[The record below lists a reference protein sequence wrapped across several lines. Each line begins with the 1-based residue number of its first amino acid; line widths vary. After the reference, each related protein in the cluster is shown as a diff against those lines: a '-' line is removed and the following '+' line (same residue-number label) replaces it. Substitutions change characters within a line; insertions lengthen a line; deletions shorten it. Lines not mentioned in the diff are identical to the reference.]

1 MNLKSSMKNIFKILL
16 IPSCLVIFSLFWFQS
31 HNTALSLKNQSSLN
45 DFFEK
50 NHWYISGSLDL
61 SNDYF
66 EQILIS
72 DYLLD
77 FKANIYMIDQSL
89 TVIAELFLDHL
100 EFKKIKFTAVL
111 GANDVYYNV
120 LENDFLN
127 LSKTDLLTLGW
138 KYLDFADLDSSK
150 LVNKKVEQLLNFDPL
165 SLFRESVD
173 KRDILLNPTVLKS
186 LALEN
191 LDLDR
196 SELSTKS
203 QLSFS
208 NDFLNLDLL
217 TRNFGGT
224 RLVDKP
230 KTFVNIKDLLE

>member
-1 MNLKSSMKNIFKILL
+1 M
-16 IPSCLVIFSLFWFQS
+16 
-31 HNTALSLKNQSSLN
+31 
-45 DFFEK
+45 
-50 NHWYISGSLDL
+50 
-61 SNDYF
+61 
-66 EQILIS
+66 
-72 DYLLD
+72 
-77 FKANIYMIDQSL
+77 
-89 TVIAELFLDHL
+89 
-100 EFKKIKFTAVL
+100 
-111 GANDVYYNV
+111 
-120 LENDFLN
+120 
-127 LSKTDLLTLGW
+127 LTLGW
-138 KYLDFADLDSSK
+138 KYLDFADLESSK